1 MAFLISV
8 PDASQSLGISKA
20 HLYKLIR
27 AGKLPVYKLSERTLR
42 VDLDE
47 LRDYTKHIAE
57 NAPKSGEWK

>member
-47 LRDYTKHIAE
+47 LRGHMKRVAE
-57 NAPKSGEWK
+57 GQPSEGGR